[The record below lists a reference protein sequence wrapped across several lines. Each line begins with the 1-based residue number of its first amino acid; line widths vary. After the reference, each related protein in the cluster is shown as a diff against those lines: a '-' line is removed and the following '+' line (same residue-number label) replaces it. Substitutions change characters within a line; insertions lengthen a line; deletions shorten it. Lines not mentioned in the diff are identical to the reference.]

1 MTTKISQ
8 FIDKIGQGTK
18 PNMFAIDITWPT
30 GGLGAGKPSATG
42 EDKDL
47 VDLLCKSAALP
58 ASNLG
63 VIEVPFRG
71 RTVKISGDRTFD
83 TWSPTFFNDK
93 EMKIRAYFEQWL
105 ESMNTHNG
113 NNAPKFRPNTTD
125 GYMATV
131 KVKQLEKNATDKGAI
146 IREYTLHHA
155 FPTNVSQIDLGYDSN
170 DQISEFSVEFQYSY
184 WTVESPTATN
194 ITGAAITGIA
204 GTNKLLEKEQGL

>member
-1 MTTKISQ
+1 MATKIND
-8 FIDKIGQGTK
+8 FIQRIGQGTK
-18 PNMFAIDITWPT
+18 PNMFAIDIVWPSDLGT
-30 GGLGAGKPSATG
+30 GNPGATG
-42 EDKDL
+42 EDKNL

-71 RTVKISGDRTFD
+71 RTVKIAGDRTFD

-93 EMKIRAYFEQWL
+93 DMAIRAYFEQWL

-113 NNAPKFRPNTTD
+113 NNAPKFRPNNSD
-125 GYMATV
+125 GYMAAAV
-131 KVKQLEKNATDKGAI
+131 RVKQLEKNSTEKGTI
-146 IREYTLHHA
+146 LREYTLHHA

-184 WTVESPTATN
+184 WTVETPTATS
-194 ITGAAITGIA
+194 ITDAAATGIA
-204 GTNKLLEKEQGL
+204 GVTKLVNK

>member
-1 MTTKISQ
+1 MATKIND
-8 FIDKIGQGTK
+8 FISRIGQGTK
-18 PNMFAIDITWPT
+18 PNMFAIDIVWPGDLGT
-30 GGLGAGKPSATG
+30 GNPSATG
-42 EDKDL
+42 EDKNL

-71 RTVKISGDRTFD
+71 RTVKIAGDRTFD

-93 EMKIRAYFEQWL
+93 DMAIRAYFEQWL

-113 NNAPKFRPNTTD
+113 NNAPKFIPNNSD
-125 GYMATV
+125 GYMAAALR
-131 KVKQLEKNATDKGAI
+131 VKQLEKNSTERGSI

-184 WTVESPTATN
+184 WTVETPTATA
-194 ITGAAITGIA
+194 ITDGAATGIA
-204 GTNKLLEKEQGL
+204 GTTKLVNK

>member
-1 MTTKISQ
+1 MATKIND
-8 FIDKIGQGTK
+8 FISRIGQGTK
-18 PNMFAIDITWPT
+18 PNMFAIDIVWPGDLGT
-30 GGLGAGKPSATG
+30 GNPSATG
-42 EDKDL
+42 EDKNL

-58 ASNLG
+58 ASQLG

-71 RTVKISGDRTFD
+71 RTVKIAGDITFD

-93 EMKIRAYFEQWL
+93 DMAIRAYFEQWL

-113 NNAPKFRPNTTD
+113 NNAPKFRPNNSD
-125 GYMATV
+125 GYMAAALR
-131 KVKQLEKNATDKGAI
+131 VKQLEKNSTERGSI

-184 WTVESPTATN
+184 WTVETPTATA
-194 ITGAAITGIA
+194 ITDGAATGIA
-204 GTNKLLEKEQGL
+204 GTTKLVNK

>member
-1 MTTKISQ
+1 MATKIND
-8 FIDKIGQGTK
+8 FIQRIGQGTK
-18 PNMFAIDITWPT
+18 PNMFAIDIVWPSD
-30 GGLGAGKPSATG
+30 LGAGNSSATG

-58 ASNLG
+58 ASQIG

-93 EMKIRAYFEQWL
+93 DLKIRSYFEQWL
-105 ESMNTHNG
+105 EAMNTHNG
-113 NNAPKFRPNTTD
+113 NNAPKFRPNNSD
-125 GYMATV
+125 GYMAEV
-131 KVKQLEKNATDKGAI
+131 RVKQLEKNATDKGTI
-146 IREYTLHHA
+146 LRQYTLHHA

-184 WTVESPTATN
+184 WTVDAPTATN
-194 ITGAAITGIA
+194 ITDGAATGIA
-204 GTNKLLEKEQGL
+204 GVTRLVNK

>member
-1 MTTKISQ
+1 MTTRINDFISR
-8 FIDKIGQGTK
+8 IGQGTK
-18 PNMFAIDITWPT
+18 PNMFAIDIVWPGDLGT
-30 GGLGAGKPSATG
+30 GNPGATG
-42 EDKDL
+42 EDKNL

-58 ASNLG
+58 ASQLG

-71 RTVKISGDRTFD
+71 RTVKIAGDRTFD

-93 EMKIRAYFEQWL
+93 DMAIRAYFEQWL

-113 NNAPKFRPNTTD
+113 NNAPKFRPNNSD
-125 GYMATV
+125 GYMAAALR
-131 KVKQLEKNATDKGAI
+131 VKQLEKNSTERGSI

-184 WTVESPTATN
+184 WTVETPTATA
-194 ITGAAITGIA
+194 ITDGAATGIA
-204 GTNKLLEKEQGL
+204 GTTKLVNK

>member
-1 MTTKISQ
+1 MATKIND
-8 FIDKIGQGTK
+8 FISRIGQGTK
-18 PNMFAIDITWPT
+18 PNMFAIDIVWPGDLGT
-30 GGLGAGKPSATG
+30 GNPGATG
-42 EDKDL
+42 EDKNL

-58 ASNLG
+58 ASQLG

-71 RTVKISGDRTFD
+71 RTVKIAGDRTFD

-93 EMKIRAYFEQWL
+93 DMAIRAYFEQWL

-113 NNAPKFRPNTTD
+113 NNAPKFRPNNSD
-125 GYMATV
+125 GYMAAALR
-131 KVKQLEKNATDKGAI
+131 VKQLEKNSTERGSI

-184 WTVESPTATN
+184 WTVETPTATS
-194 ITGAAITGIA
+194 ITDGAATGIA
-204 GTNKLLEKEQGL
+204 GTTKLVNK